1 MPSGQYKEV
10 PATSI
15 KKNMQ
20 KYKIKEKEI
29 KYREKGGREG
39 KSFFFNFVFFN
50 KKLEFFYDELQNIT
64 HQAGFD
70 TRRRSRSF
78 HFPSELSKRVHKFF
92 SN

>member
-39 KSFFFNFVFFN
+39 KSFFF
-50 KKLEFFYDELQNIT
+50 
-64 HQAGFD
+64 
-70 TRRRSRSF
+70 
-78 HFPSELSKRVHKFF
+78 
-92 SN
+92 